1 MHNTGTRVR
10 RARASHPQFS
20 LAYRIIGVFLALQ
33 RGPMLR
39 SDYLDTTRVEVI
51 GAAGLPIIVRCSVRC
66 SQNASSKSDKHLATF
81 PSGCGAQVR

>member
-1 MHNTGTRVR
+1 
-10 RARASHPQFS
+10 
-20 LAYRIIGVFLALQ
+20 
-33 RGPMLR
+33 MLR